1 MATPHQQSLG
11 IEDFESHVYEE
22 RADYLPTDYIKEK
35 TAKGAFFDNIQ
46 NKLHQVGAKLLIGP
60 RGTGKTHHMRLAYIE
75 CKENEK
81 KPLPIYVSFNHY
93 LRLETYLNESSNAIG
108 VFHTWTLAKI
118 ILACMDEY
126 GDGSFEDLYE
136 DVTKSSLEDFI
147 QAVEKQQ
154 YSSKYASIVQQ
165 LSVERTKEYIE
176 LALKK
181 KKRKRVILLLDDA
194 ALTLTPEYMV
204 EFFEVFRSIKSAHIS
219 PKASVY
225 PGTTQ
230 YGPRFHL
237 GHDAEPVN
245 VWLSVENPKYIEFMS
260 SLTNHR
266 FERELRVP
274 SEILELFKYA
284 AFGIPRAYIMM
295 VRDYDKEGSTTTQ
308 KKFNKVIFDR
318 KQYTTAEYLSISE
331 KLKQYKG
338 VIELGHDF
346 LSEIVSYLKTLN
358 YHNMSKKGDKFE
370 KTITVGIA
378 GIPPK
383 AERMIRFLVEAG
395 LLYEEDSTSHGQDR
409 RLRRFIPHMAFIL
422 DDKVLSKGRGF
433 NAQKLLGV
441 LNGKSAKH
449 PARPTFDSLMGSHNL
464 EKLNLDLPPCGNCDA
479 PRLTEKQKFC
489 HECGKP
495 LVDYSTFK
503 ECMAKP
509 LLELPLTKFQK
520 QAIADYTNFKT
531 VEDVIRSQDPS
542 TELQKAHRVKT
553 ARAGVIYGKVEE
565 YVNTWVNEFLV

>member
-1 MATPHQQSLG
+1 MVTQSQG
-11 IEDFESHVYEE
+11 SVEIDDISDHAYEE
-22 RADYLPTDYIKEK
+22 RADYLPSDYIKEK
-35 TAKGAFFDNIQ
+35 TAKGTFFNEIQ

-60 RGTGKTHHMRLAYIE
+60 RGTGKTHHMRLAHIE
-75 CKENEK
+75 CKENTK

-108 VFHTWTLAKI
+108 VFHAWTLAKI
-118 ILACMDEY
+118 ILACINEY
-126 GDGSFEDLYE
+126 GDDSFGNLYKNI
-136 DVTKSSLEDFI
+136 TKQSLEDFI

-154 YSSKYASIVQQ
+154 YSSKYSGLVQE
-165 LSVERTKEYIE
+165 LSVERAKEYME
-176 LALKK
+176 LALRKNN
-181 KKRKRVILLLDDA
+181 RKRVVLLLDDA

-204 EFFEVFRSIKSAHIS
+204 EFFEVFRSLKSAHIS

-260 SLTNHR
+260 SLTSNR
-266 FERELRVP
+266 FDTDLNVP
-274 SEILELFKYA
+274 EEILELFKFA

-295 VRDYDKEGSTTTQ
+295 VRDYSKIGSSSIQ
-308 KKFNKVIFDR
+308 KKFNKVISDR
-318 KQYTTAEYLSISE
+318 KQYTTAEYLSIAE
-331 KLKQYKG
+331 KLKQYQG
-338 VIELGHDF
+338 VIELGHAF
-346 LSEIVSYLKTLN
+346 LTEAISHLKSLN
-358 YHNMSKKGDKFE
+358 HQNILKKGEQFE
-370 KTITVGIA
+370 KTITVGVA
-378 GIPPK
+378 GVPAK

-395 LLYEEDSTSHGQDR
+395 LLYEEDIASYGQER
-409 RLRRFIPHMAFIL
+409 RSRRFIPHMAFIL
-422 DDKVLSKGRGF
+422 DEKVLSKGRGF
-433 NAQKLLGV
+433 NAQNLLSI

-449 PARPTFDSLMGSHNL
+449 PARPTFDSLMGSYNL
-464 EKLNLDLPPCGNCDA
+464 EKLNLDLPPCSNCNA

-489 HECGKP
+489 HECGKA

-509 LLELPLTKFQK
+509 ILELPLTDFQK
-520 QAIADYTNFKT
+520 RAISEYTSFET

-553 ARAGVIYGKVEE
+553 ARAGDIYSKVEQ
-565 YVNTWVNEFLV
+565 WVNEFLV